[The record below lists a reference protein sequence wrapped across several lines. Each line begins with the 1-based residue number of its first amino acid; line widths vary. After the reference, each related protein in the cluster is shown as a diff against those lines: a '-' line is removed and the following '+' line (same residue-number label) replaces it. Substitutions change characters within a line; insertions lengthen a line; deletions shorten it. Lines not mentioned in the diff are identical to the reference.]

1 MSGFLKA
8 SRQPPDNIDE
18 YRQEF
23 GYLGPALHGAVSRGR
38 VQTQSTAQSAS
49 SSLTTAAG
57 ELSLGLWK
65 QDKLSKKLGL
75 PTWKRYQL
83 NQINIFSNS
92 FSWLLGG
99 NLTLAS
105 AGRNTLM
112 VSGASSSKV
121 LSGAGATAINSK
133 YLTFLPSHPTTS
145 VQVYWKT

>member
-57 ELSLGLWK
+57 ELSLGL
-65 QDKLSKKLGL
+65 
-75 PTWKRYQL
+75 
-83 NQINIFSNS
+83 
-92 FSWLLGG
+92 
-99 NLTLAS
+99 
-105 AGRNTLM
+105 
-112 VSGASSSKV
+112 
-121 LSGAGATAINSK
+121 
-133 YLTFLPSHPTTS
+133 
-145 VQVYWKT
+145 